1 MEDVIEELRENA
13 EQVAIPLD
21 LPNEDDL
28 IEIEE
33 QILLPIPYEFREFLL
48 QVSDV
53 VYGSMEPVTIADSH
67 SHTYLPEVTATAWD
81 LGVPRDLI
89 PICEYNGDYYCV
101 SAEGEVGLWSDGELQ
116 EEETWP
122 TVWHWAKNV
131 WLQS

>member
-13 EQVAIPLD
+13 EQIATPLD

-53 VYGSMEPVTIADSH
+53 VFGSMEPVTIADSH
-67 SHTYLPEVTATAWD
+67 SHTYLPEVTAIAWD
-81 LGVPRDLI
+81 QGVPRDLI

-101 SAEGEVGLWSDGELQ
+101 STEGEVGFWSNGEVQ
-116 EEETWP
+116 EDETWP
-122 TVWHWAKNV
+122 SVWHWAKDV